1 MERCG
6 RTESSPSLIEGCV
19 FGRNKAV
26 RVQVAQGKSTGF
38 MSEKIFTTQ
47 VGAHKITVST
57 GKLAEQAGGAVTFRQ
72 GDSMLFTSTTMSKNV
87 REGLDFF
94 PLSVDFE
101 EKMYAA
107 GRIPGSFFRREGR
120 ASTRGVLTARL
131 TDRPLRPLFPKG
143 MRNEVQVIITS
154 FAADEIHHL
163 DIMAVNAASCALTIS
178 DIPWN
183 GPIGAIR
190 VGYIDGQLIANPT
203 IPEMLESSLDLRLA
217 GSRDAI
223 IMVEAG
229 ANEATEELMVEA
241 LAFGHEALQPLID
254 LQLEMR
260 AAVGK
265 VKREVVL
272 KNDANPMTEA
282 VQAALGDRLFKTISE
297 HTERHERGAAVG
309 ALTDAVVAEFVAED
323 EEADTVAIRGAIQKM
338 TKAIIRDRILQD
350 GIRPDGRAHDKIR
363 ALSSEVG
370 LLPRTHGSGLFKRGE
385 TQVLSVCTLGMPRE
399 AQKIDNIFSEPPT
412 RYMHHYNFPP
422 YSTGETWFLRGPKRR
437 EIGHGALAENALRP
451 VIPSEDDFPYT
462 IRVVS
467 EVLSSNGSTSQG
479 SVCASTLA
487 LMDCGVPIRKPV
499 AGVAMGLIYDDETGM
514 YAILSDIQGME
525 DHLGDM
531 DFKVAGT
538 PDGITAIQMDI
549 KISGLSMEL
558 MADALAQAKVGRLT
572 ILDNMAE
579 AMAAPRPQLS
589 DNAPRM
595 MTVKIEPDK
604 IGAVIGKGGATVRS
618 IQEQFGVDVDIQ
630 EDGTVLIAG
639 ADGGK
644 SEMAKQY
651 IEQLTKEMEPGE
663 TYTGKVTRIVDFG
676 CFVEL
681 MPGQEGLVHI
691 SQLAP
696 HRIESVESVVKLGDE
711 IMVMVTAVD
720 SMGKVRLSRKAV
732 LNGWSLEEAQADDAG
747 GRRGGGG
754 GRGGDRRG
762 GGRGGDR
769 RGGGRGGDRRGG
781 GGGGYRGGGGRRRD

>member
-1 MERCG
+1 
-6 RTESSPSLIEGCV
+6 
-19 FGRNKAV
+19 
-26 RVQVAQGKSTGF
+26 
-38 MSEKIFTTQ
+38 MSEQIFSTQ
-47 VGAHKITVST
+47 VGGHTVTVST

-72 GDSMLFTSTTMSKNV
+72 GDAMLFTTTTMSKKA
-87 REGLDFF
+87 REGMDFF

-101 EKMYAA
+101 EKLYAA
-107 GRIPGSFFRREGR
+107 GRIPGSFFRREGK
-120 ASTRGVLTARL
+120 ASTRATLTARL

-154 FAADEIHHL
+154 FAADNIHHL
-163 DIMAVNAASCALTIS
+163 DIMAVNSASCALTIS

-190 VGYIDGQLIANPT
+190 VGYIDGELVANPT
-203 IPEMLESSLDLRLA
+203 IPEMENSTLDLRLA
-217 GSRDAI
+217 GSSDAI

-229 ANEATEELMVEA
+229 ANEVTEELMVEA
-241 LAFGHEALQPLID
+241 LAFGHKALQPLIT
-254 LQLEMR
+254 LQEEMR

-265 VKREVVL
+265 EKREVAL
-272 KNDANPMTEA
+272 IDESNPMLEP
-282 VQAALGDRLFKTISE
+282 VQQRLGDRLFQTIAS
-297 HTERHERGAAVG
+297 HTERHERGNAIST
-309 ALTDAVVAEFVAED
+309 LTDEIVEAFVADDED
-323 EEADTVAIRGAIQKM
+323 ADTVAIRSAIQKM

-350 GIRPDGRAHDKIR
+350 GIRPDGRSYDQIR

-385 TQVLSVCTLGMPRE
+385 TQVMSIVTLGMPRE
-399 AQKIDNIFSEPPT
+399 AQKLDNIFNEESR
-412 RYMHHYNFPP
+412 RYIHHYNFPP

-451 VIPSEDDFPYT
+451 MIPSEDVFPYT

-487 LMDCGVPIRKPV
+487 LMDCGVPIKKPV

-558 MADALAQAKVGRLT
+558 MADALAQARVGRLT
-572 ILDNMAE
+572 ILDNMTA
-579 AMAAPRPQLS
+579 AMAQPRSQLS

-618 IQEQFGVDVDIQ
+618 IQEEFGVDIDIQ

-644 SEMAKQY
+644 SEMAVQY
-651 IEQLTKEMEPGE
+651 IEQLTKEMEAGE
-663 TYTGKVTRIVDFG
+663 VYTGKVTRIVDFG

-696 HRIESVESVVKLGDE
+696 HRVESVESVVKLGDE

-732 LNGWSLEEAQADDAG
+732 LNNWTLEEAQADDGG
-747 GRRGGGG
+747 GRRGGGGG

-781 GGGGYRGGGGRRRD
+781 GGYRGGGGRRRD